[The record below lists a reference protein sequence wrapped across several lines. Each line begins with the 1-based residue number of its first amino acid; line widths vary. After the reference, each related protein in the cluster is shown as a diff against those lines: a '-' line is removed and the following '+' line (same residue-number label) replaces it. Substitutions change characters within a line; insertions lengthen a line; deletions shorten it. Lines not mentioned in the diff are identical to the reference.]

1 MNKKFLSAVL
11 FGVLMASSTGTFVSC
26 KDYDDDIK
34 DLQEELNKKASL
46 EEMTQKLSTMET
58 AVADA
63 KKIAEEAKAK
73 AEEALKK
80 AEEGG
85 SGSGEV
91 TSTDLENL
99 KKELQAQISKLAS
112 LESVDKKIAALK
124 EELTGD
130 FITSESLQA
139 LNEKVD
145 KLSAEVMQI
154 ISHRLT
160 SLALI
165 PTEHINGIAAITLT
179 TLQYTPQRYKAM
191 EEHESKPGNH
201 TNRPVLDHEPVG
213 EARYI
218 STEKN
223 EAYFHVS
230 PSMGVRTEDIEL
242 PSFDCITSKNTQRSA
257 DVTSNSPI
265 VPTSKEIKDGV
276 LTVTFKKSE
285 DFLGKQIITDKV
297 GDTETFY
304 MASLKV
310 PVTEA
315 NYTETEKADK
325 EAGKIEGV
333 YVNSEYSRIEEI
345 VAIPYLANSKTDFTK
360 QIEGEFADEIQKDA
374 DNKDIYVHYHDSIC
388 LYGSTNNRLV
398 DVEQAYN
405 EPLDLNKLV
414 TVCTTTEANK
424 HAEHRE
430 LENYADYG
438 LEFRFALA
446 QAEYLQG
453 DRKTDEQ
460 AFAKILKG
468 NMLKSEVYDVDLAD
482 NEFSRASIGREPIVR
497 VSLIDTKNGNALIAQ
512 RYIKVRWIDKAEEQ
526 TLKPFNFTEDII
538 SCKDMFQQLFSQ
550 DMNEAI
556 YHQVQFN
563 GGQSMSKTEFHNVF
577 KTLRVK
583 SLMKDGQAIDLKE
596 WTVSTDAVTNW
607 DEGIKQE
614 KDGAEALKNDV
625 DLLFG
630 FLEDAQQDNT
640 SYNLVWAM
648 NPAIV
653 GTLKD
658 NGNGNYSSTFDIE
671 IEYVDAVGTV
681 GNITQHFTQE
691 IVAPKQEF
699 AYQGTYWKNGTGEGI
714 FNVNPLVFTTNNN
727 GWNNGSVTPDH
738 EHEYSGTACALKDY
752 SHISADLVNGYIY
765 QPTSAKPE
773 NLAQFIKNI
782 RSCAKVRFVFDEA
795 RFNDY
800 DYLVGY
806 HVSQDGISLWKGTAP
821 DTWNNFDYVQADK
834 ETLAATIENKMGA
847 EEVSNAQYLP
857 WDFNEPLGSGTDECE
872 SHVRLHELDKLNG
885 TPAAQALVGK
895 SVPVNLVVEYN
906 EFNVIPVQKFEVF
919 FIDPL
924 TIDGSINGNFVDAEI
939 DGSFLNV
946 ANGFNFTDWN
956 GNKVAAQDLTEVK
969 DGEYA
974 HELYDFYGVH
984 NVKFLTDKVTTSLS
998 YDAATNTYKHTE
1010 GVKDGKLPTKASLKQ
1025 MEATENGGVVDKANA
1040 QEVASDPTHL
1050 AYFNNEGTP
1059 VNVDYKM
1066 YISVEVAH
1074 KWGVLKKEALEV
1086 NVHKADG
1093 TPNN

>member
-1 MNKKFLSAVL
+1 MNKKILSAVL

-154 ISHRLT
+154 IGHRLT

-191 EEHESKPGNH
+191 EKHESNPGNH

-285 DFLGKQIITDKV
+285 DFLGKQITTDKV
-297 GDTETFY
+297 GNTETFY

-360 QIEGEFADEIQKDA
+360 QIDGEFADEIQKDA

-388 LYGSTNNRLV
+388 LYGSTNNQLV

-630 FLEDAQQDNT
+630 FLEDAQDNT
-640 SYNLVWAM
+640 SYNLVWTM

-714 FNVNPLVFTTNNN
+714 FN
-727 GWNNGSVTPDH
+727 
-738 EHEYSGTACALKDY
+738 AC
-752 SHISADLVNGYIY
+752 I
-765 QPTSAKPE
+765 
-773 NLAQFIKNI
+773 
-782 RSCAKVRFVFDEA
+782 
-795 RFNDY
+795 
-800 DYLVGY
+800 
-806 HVSQDGISLWKGTAP
+806 
-821 DTWNNFDYVQADK
+821 
-834 ETLAATIENKMGA
+834 
-847 EEVSNAQYLP
+847 
-857 WDFNEPLGSGTDECE
+857 
-872 SHVRLHELDKLNG
+872 
-885 TPAAQALVGK
+885 
-895 SVPVNLVVEYN
+895 
-906 EFNVIPVQKFEVF
+906 
-919 FIDPL
+919 
-924 TIDGSINGNFVDAEI
+924 
-939 DGSFLNV
+939 
-946 ANGFNFTDWN
+946 
-956 GNKVAAQDLTEVK
+956 
-969 DGEYA
+969 
-974 HELYDFYGVH
+974 H
-984 NVKFLTDKVTTSLS
+984 N
-998 YDAATNTYKHTE
+998 
-1010 GVKDGKLPTKASLKQ
+1010 
-1025 MEATENGGVVDKANA
+1025 
-1040 QEVASDPTHL
+1040 
-1050 AYFNNEGTP
+1050 
-1059 VNVDYKM
+1059 
-1066 YISVEVAH
+1066 
-1074 KWGVLKKEALEV
+1074 
-1086 NVHKADG
+1086 
-1093 TPNN
+1093 